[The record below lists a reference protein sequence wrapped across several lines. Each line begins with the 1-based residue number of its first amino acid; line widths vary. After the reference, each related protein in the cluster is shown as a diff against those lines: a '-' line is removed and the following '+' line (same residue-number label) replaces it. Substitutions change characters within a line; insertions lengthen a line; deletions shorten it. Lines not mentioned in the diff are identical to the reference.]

1 MFQYQRLLSLP
12 FRNNHLAMDS
22 TLHTLFNGRG
32 DRLTRPE
39 VVVYLAETSPVDPLP
54 TNYGMDGDM
63 ELPALVRAARSA
75 ATPAVDPSTAP
86 AEHGHDQ

>member
-1 MFQYQRLLSLP
+1 
-12 FRNNHLAMDS
+12 MDS